1 MRDAFGRFC
10 NDIRCLTT
18 PLTFI
23 LPQLVPAV
31 TELIVAELLYLQYTD
46 GKRPIYMYI
55 NSTGCTRADGETV
68 RQVASGADSAYES
81 VRMHLG
87 LNVHALA
94 CRGRWAS
101 RPRRPP
107 STTR

>member
-1 MRDAFGRFC
+1 MCALS
-10 NDIRCLTT
+10 NDIGVPFLN
-18 PLTFI
+18 LSGHF

-68 RQVASGADSAYES
+68 RFFGQ
-81 VRMHLG
+81 RL
-87 LNVHALA
+87 L
-94 CRGRWAS
+94 R
-101 RPRRPP
+101 
-107 STTR
+107 